1 MKEGL
6 LTILKFFLFLL
17 ILPFIIA
24 CALAFQAQVLGVPV
38 NKEAALLGGTA
49 VYVVLHLFLYNF
61 KQVYL
66 FGRSLVARLFSF
78 MGPSAEMAGAV
89 IPIYAVLV
97 ICIGLLLRAT
107 GYAGYER
114 FVLFVLAFV
123 YALHIVGTAQQM
135 YEADP
140 SPLKSQY
147 LVSFGL
153 VWAANVI
160 ILAAVLVPLV
170 PEFSFVAFITS
181 LAEHTVLYYK
191 FIYKVLFI
199 AP

>member
-1 MKEGL
+1 MKDGL
-6 LTILKFFLFLL
+6 LTILKFFIFLL
-17 ILPFIIA
+17 VLPFIVA
-24 CALAFQAQVLGVPV
+24 CVLAFQAQLLGVPV
-38 NKEAALLGGTA
+38 HKETALLGGIVA
-49 VYVVLHLFLYNF
+49 YVVLHLFLYNF
-61 KQVYL
+61 KQVYV
-66 FGRSLVARLFSF
+66 FGRSIVAKLFSF
-78 MGPSAEMAGAV
+78 MGPSAETMGAV

-97 ICIGLLLRAT
+97 ICGGLLLKAI

-123 YALHIVGTAQQM
+123 CALHIIGTAQQM

-147 LVSFGL
+147 LVFFGL
-153 VWAANVI
+153 ILAANLV

-170 PEFSFVAFITS
+170 PEFSFVVFITS
-181 LAEHTVLYYK
+181 MAEHTVLYYK
-191 FIYKVLFI
+191 FIYKVLFV

>member
-1 MKEGL
+1 MKDGL

-17 ILPFIIA
+17 VLPLIA
-24 CALAFQAQVLGVPV
+24 ACVLAFQAQVLGVPV
-38 NKEAALLGGTA
+38 HKEAALLGGVA

-61 KQVYL
+61 KQVYV

-78 MGPSAEMAGAV
+78 MGPAAEMAGAV
-89 IPIYAVLV
+89 IPIYAILV
-97 ICIGLLLRAT
+97 ICIGLLLNAV
-107 GYAGYER
+107 GYGGYGR
-114 FVLFVLAFV
+114 FVLFALAFV
-123 YALHIVGTAQQM
+123 CALHVVGTAQQM
-135 YEADP
+135 YESDP

-153 VWAANVI
+153 VLAANLI

-181 LAEHTVLYYK
+181 LAEHAALYYK